1 LMRFIATKEQE
12 QVRKSARSLY
22 DSGMCM
28 VGDWVRRIPSLTMK
42 KWGIWEKTEGFM
54 EWWIELF
61 PEHAGVTVTDLRALE
76 FEAARAL
83 MKAVTE
89 GDLQATKVV
98 IGMVSTAK
106 EAQGIG
112 DKSMDEWFSPPED
125 NGWEKE
131 WN

>member
-1 LMRFIATKEQE
+1 MEFVATKDQE
-12 QVRKSARSLY
+12 KVRKSARALY
-22 DSGMCM
+22 DSGMCL
-28 VGDWVRRIPSLTMK
+28 VGDWVRRIPCLTMK
-42 KWGIWEKTEGFM
+42 KWGVWEKTSGFM
-54 EWWIELF
+54 EWWIEMF
-61 PEHAGVTVTDLRALE
+61 PEHAGITVTDLRALE

-89 GDLQATKVV
+89 GDLHATKVV

-112 DKSMDEWFSPPED
+112 DRSMDDWFSPPD
-125 NGWEKE
+125 TNGWEKE

>member
-1 LMRFIATKEQE
+1 MRFIATKEQE
-12 QVRKSARSLY
+12 QVRKSARALY

-28 VGDWVRRIPSLTMK
+28 VGDWVRRIPILTMK
-42 KWGIWEKTEGFM
+42 KWGVWEKTSGFM

-61 PEHAGVTVTDLRALE
+61 PEHAGITVTDLRALE

-89 GDLQATKVV
+89 GDLHATKVV

-106 EAQGIG
+106 EAHGIG
-112 DKSMDEWFSPPED
+112 DKSMDEWFSPPDD